1 MLSLCLYSLYEDR
14 FDARKAMYDW
24 DYHASIKSKA
34 SIIHLKTYKNWR
46 HTGIAFEFGDQT
58 YSEPNRTMMT
68 YTEGFMKRGKEKG
81 MKKEVS
87 HCVASF
93 LDRIYRVIM

>member
-1 MLSLCLYSLYEDR
+1 MLSLYSNSLYADR
-14 FDARKAMYDW
+14 FDARKALYDW

-34 SIIHLKTYKNWR
+34 SIVHLKTYKNWR

-58 YSEPNRTMMT
+58 YSEPNRTVMT
-68 YTEGFMKRGKEKG
+68 YIEGFMKSGKEKG

-87 HCVASF
+87 HHSPF
-93 LDRIYRVIM
+93 TE